1 MLFSRIVPQFS
12 IDRLFFLLIANSFVI
27 SCSCAVTF
35 PISKQSSLVNLFFD
49 FPFKKVTNA
58 AFLFFILLIFWLFL
72 FAIGFGQGNLFS
84 DKLDNSFIKKG
95 RSFSSTLFS

>member
-1 MLFSRIVPQFS
+1 M
-12 IDRLFFLLIANSFVI
+12 DKLFFLLISNFFVI
-27 SCSCAVTF
+27 SCNCAVIF
-35 PISKQSSLVNLFFD
+35 PISKQSSLVTLVLD

-58 AFLFFILLIFWLFL
+58 AFLFLILLIFLLSL

-84 DKLDNSFIKKG
+84 DKLDNNFIKKG